1 MNKELFL
8 ARLEA
13 EISDYV
19 DEANQLNSTPR
30 LRTPRPATDID
41 GFFILVDQAL
51 KKQQEVEGVTHPVAF
66 SEDFPEED
74 DNITRERITFSI
86 KSRKPGTFEQVNVGL
101 AGADRRTRAR
111 TRMLRESENDPDQPG
126 SKIFTFGQEY
136 DNWVVFNIWAMT
148 NKTANRRATW
158 FENFMEDWRWYFE
171 ANGVKRVLYSERM
184 EDVHLSPNNRKLVC
198 RPLCY
203 YVRTEKIT
211 HVREYVL
218 RAIVTEGSLE

>member
-13 EISDYV
+13 EIENYNA
-19 DEANQLNSTPR
+19 EANQLNRQPR

-41 GFFILVDQAL
+41 GFFLLVEQAL
-51 KKQQEVEGVTHPVAF
+51 RKQQEIDGVAQPIAF

-74 DNITRERITFSI
+74 DNITRERITFSL
-86 KSRKPGTFEQVNVGL
+86 KSRKPGTFEQVSLGL
-101 AGADRRTRAR
+101 AESERRLRAR
-111 TRMLRESENDPDQPG
+111 TRMLRESEDDPDQPG
-126 SKIFTFGQEY
+126 SRIFTFGQEY

-148 NKTANRRATW
+148 NKVANRRALW
-158 FENFMEDWRWYFE
+158 FENFMEDWRWFFE
-171 ANGVKRVLYSERM
+171 ASGVKRVLYSERM
-184 EDVHLSPNNRKLVC
+184 EDLHKSPENRKLVC

-211 HVREYVL
+211 HIREYVL
-218 RAIVTEGSLE
+218 RAIVTDGSLE